1 VPGSGIARTAAATSL
16 LQAGSLLAQPRAKQ
30 EKNRMKRSRKAGQ
43 LALHERRLEHGD
55 EAGLPDY
62 IVMRGII
69 GSAIL
74 VRLNF

>member
-1 VPGSGIARTAAATSL
+1 
-16 LQAGSLLAQPRAKQ
+16 
-30 EKNRMKRSRKAGQ
+30 MKRSRKAGQ